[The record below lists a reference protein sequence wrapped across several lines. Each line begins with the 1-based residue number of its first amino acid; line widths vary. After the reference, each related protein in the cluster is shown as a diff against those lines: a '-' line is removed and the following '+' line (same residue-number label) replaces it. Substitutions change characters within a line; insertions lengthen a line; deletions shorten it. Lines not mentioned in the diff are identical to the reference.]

1 MDERRET
8 TRILSELRDGD
19 PSAADRLMTVVY
31 DRLRNLAGAA
41 FRDQRADH
49 TLQPTALV
57 HEVFLRL
64 VEPGRV
70 EWNDRMHF
78 FAVAA
83 RAMRMVLAD
92 HARRRGA
99 AKRGGDRARVALEDF
114 SAEGEPP
121 LLDLVDLDA
130 ALERLNE
137 LEPRHVRIVE
147 LRFLSGLTVEEVAT
161 VLELSRTT
169 VESDW
174 RMARAWLARQL
185 ENPGDAG

>member
-57 HEVFLRL
+57 HEVFVRL

-70 EWNDRMHF
+70 EWNDRTHF

-137 LEPRHVRIVE
+137 LEPRHARIVE

>member
-57 HEVFLRL
+57 HEVFVRL

-70 EWNDRMHF
+70 EWNDRTHF

-137 LEPRHVRIVE
+137 LEPRHARIVE

-174 RMARAWLARQL
+174 RMARAWLAH
-185 ENPGDAG
+185 ETTN

>member
-99 AKRGGDRARVALEDF
+99 AKRGGDRARVALEEF